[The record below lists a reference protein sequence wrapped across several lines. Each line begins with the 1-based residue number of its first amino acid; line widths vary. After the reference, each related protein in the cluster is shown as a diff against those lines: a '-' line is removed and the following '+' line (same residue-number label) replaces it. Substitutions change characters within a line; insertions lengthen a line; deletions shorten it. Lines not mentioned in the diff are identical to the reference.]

1 MMFLEQFL
9 IGNLW
14 NTGLICMI
22 LCLKRLLRNRLS
34 LRFQYYSWYVLLGS
48 LLLSFLPGG
57 MLPELRSV
65 GSVGQQAF
73 AISNASNHTD
83 NAAITGTG
91 WIQDTT
97 ELIISSENNR
107 FAFTVLMIW
116 MIGVLVLIGVYWC
129 GSYRLHAIKQSAT
142 EPSSQIRKRFDE
154 CKYRLGLSQD
164 IELRQSR
171 FITAPVSFGWRKPIV
186 VLPKGIDGLSEFEL
200 DHVLLHELT
209 HIRHG
214 DLITNYL
221 FCGVQALYWCNPL
234 VWLAFRQMRQ
244 DREAYCDW
252 AVLNE
257 LTGEAER
264 ISYGQTILNFAAGSN
279 TRFYTANGFCQSKE
293 QLKYRLE
300 QVVGFQR
307 ETKWKRLLGRCFAGM
322 LTLAAIGQIPILA
335 YCTDCSEEYYKPS
348 DTPVMVEADWGEFL
362 GNTDG
367 CAVVYDLNAD
377 QYMVY
382 NEPEVTRRVPPCST
396 YKIYSALNAL
406 EQGIITPESNTVSWD
421 GTQYSFDIW
430 NQDQTLNS
438 AMQGSVNW
446 YFQTLDKKAGTEQ
459 MEDFFTEIGYGD
471 GSLGDD
477 PDSYWNGSGIKI
489 SALEQVELLVK
500 LYSNVFGFGDANIA
514 AVKDS
519 MVLNDTGLYGKT
531 GTGRLDDIN
540 VAGWFI
546 GFVQTDANTYF
557 FAVYLNSDS
566 GADGAMAYETA
577 QNILENMNII
587 E

>member
-1 MMFLEQFL
+1 MFLEQFL

-14 NTGLICMI
+14 NAGLICVM
-22 LCLKRLLRNRLS
+22 LGLKWLLRNRLS
-34 LRFQYYSWYVLLGS
+34 LRFQYKSWYVLLGS
-48 LLLSFLPGG
+48 LLLSLLPSGIW
-57 MLPELRSV
+57 PEFRSAE
-65 GSVGQQAF
+65 SVGQQAF
-73 AISNASNHTD
+73 AISSAPGNT
-83 NAAITGTG
+83 AATITETG
-91 WIQDTT
+91 WFQDTT
-97 ELIISSENNR
+97 ELIVGSENSQ
-107 FAFTVLMIW
+107 FALFFMMIW
-116 MIGVLVLIGVYWC
+116 LAGVLALVVVYGC
-129 GSYRLHAIKQSAT
+129 GSYRLHAIKQAAT

-171 FITAPVSFGWRKPIV
+171 FISAPVSFGWRKPIV
-186 VLPKGIDGLSEFEL
+186 VLPKGIDGLSVSEL
-200 DHVLLHELT
+200 DHVLLHELA
-209 HIRHG
+209 HIKHG

-221 FCGVQALYWCNPL
+221 FCGILALYWCNPF
-234 VWLAFRQMRQ
+234 VWIAIRQMRR

-257 LTGEAER
+257 LTDEAER
-264 ISYGQTILNFAAGSN
+264 ISYGQTILNFAAASN
-279 TRFYTANGFCQSKE
+279 PRFYTANGFCQSKE

-300 QVVGFQR
+300 QVVAFQR
-307 ETKWKRLLGRCFAGM
+307 ETKRKRLLGRCVAGV
-322 LTLAAIGQIPILA
+322 LVLVSIGQIPILA
-335 YCTDCSEEYYKPS
+335 YCTEYSEEYYNPA
-348 DTPVMVEADWGEFL
+348 DTLVMVEADWGEFF
-362 GNTDG
+362 GNADG

-377 QYMVY
+377 KYTVY
-382 NEPEVTRRVPPCST
+382 NEAEVTRRVPPCST

-421 GTQYSFDIW
+421 GTEYSFDIW

-471 GSLGDD
+471 GNLGDD

-489 SALEQVELLVK
+489 SALEQVELLVS
-500 LYSNVFGFGDANIA
+500 LYRNDYGFHDANIS
-514 AVKDS
+514 AV
-519 MVLNDTGLYGKT
+519 MNAIALNNQGLYGKT

-546 GFVQTDANTYF
+546 GFVETDANTYF

>member
-1 MMFLEQFL
+1 MFLEQFL

-34 LRFQYYSWYVLLGS
+34 LRFQYHSWYILLGS
-48 LLLSFLPGG
+48 LLLSFLPSGIW
-57 MLPELRSV
+57 PVFRSAE
-65 GSVGQQAF
+65 SVGQQAF
-73 AISNASNHTD
+73 AIANASRNTVV
-83 NAAITGTG
+83 ATMGTG

-97 ELIISSENNR
+97 ELIADSENSQ
-107 FAFTVLMIW
+107 FSFVVFMIW
-116 MIGVLVLIGVYWC
+116 LVGVLALIGVYWC
-129 GSYRLHAIKQSAT
+129 GSWRLRAIKQLAA
-142 EPSSQIRKRFDE
+142 EPPYRIHKRLDE
-154 CKYRLGLSQD
+154 CRHRLGLKQN

-171 FITAPVSFGWRKPIV
+171 FITTPVSFGWRKPFV
-186 VLPKGIDGLSEFEL
+186 VLPEDGIDGLSESEL

-209 HIRHG
+209 HIKHG

-221 FCGVQALYWCNPL
+221 FCGILALYWCNPF
-234 VWLAFRQMRQ
+234 VWIALRQMHR

-257 LTGEAER
+257 LTDEAER
-264 ISYGQTILNFAAGSN
+264 ISYGQTILTFAAGSN
-279 TRFYTANGFCQSKE
+279 SRLYTANGFCQSKE

-300 QVVGFQR
+300 QVVDFQG
-307 ETKWKRLLGRCFAGM
+307 ETKWKRFLGRCVAGV
-322 LTLAAIGQIPILA
+322 LVLVSIGQIPILA
-335 YCTDCSEEYYKPS
+335 HCTEYSEEYYNPA
-348 DTPVMVEADWGEFL
+348 DTLVMVEADWGEFF
-362 GNTDG
+362 GNADG

-377 QYMVY
+377 KYTVY
-382 NEPEVTRRVPPCST
+382 NEAEVTRRVPPCST

-421 GTQYSFDIW
+421 GTEYSYDIW

-459 MEDFFTEIGYGD
+459 MEYFFTEIGYGE
-471 GSLGDD
+471 GNLGDD

-500 LYSNVFGFGDANIA
+500 LYSNDFGFSDANID
-514 AVKDS
+514 AVIDA
-519 MVLNDTGLYGKT
+519 MELNDAGLYGKT

-546 GFVQTDANTYF
+546 GFVETDANTYF

-566 GADGAMAYETA
+566 GADGTMAYETA